1 MRALLVFID
10 GIGMGRPGAQ
20 NPFDGAPV
28 HLLAPLAGG
37 EGAQGVALAAL
48 DATLGHPGLPQ
59 SATGQAT
66 IFTGEDAMAVAG
78 GHREGLPRG
87 PVVDLV
93 LCHSVL
99 ARARA
104 AGKRAALLNAF
115 DEARAARL
123 TQVARG
129 HEKATRQAR
138 PSATAL
144 TALAEGGVLRTMG
157 DARAGRAVPFD
168 FTGEVCRRYGL
179 DAPAWSLEQ
188 AGRTLAAAAAE
199 LDLALFET
207 FLTDKAGHSQDVVW
221 ARREIVR
228 VERFLAGLFDAI
240 DPREQLVVV
249 TSDHGNLEDLST
261 RSHTR
266 ALVPLM
272 AYGRGAPEFVA
283 GAASLRDV
291 APRLL
296 ALLSA

>member
-10 GIGMGRPGAQ
+10 GIGLGRPGAQ

-28 HLLAPLAGG
+28 NLLAPLAARDGDPR
-37 EGAQGVALAAL
+37 VALGAL

-59 SATGQAT
+59 SATGQAA
-66 IFTGEDAMAVAG
+66 IFTGEDAVAVAG

-87 PVVDLV
+87 PVAELV
-93 LCHSVL
+93 LRSSLL

-115 DEARAARL
+115 DEARAERL

-129 HEKATRQAR
+129 HEKATRAVR

-144 TALAEGGVLRTMG
+144 AGLAGGGVLRTMRE
-157 DARAGRAVPFD
+157 ARAGRAVPFD
-168 FTGEVCRRYGL
+168 FTGEVCRTFGL
-179 DAPAWSLEQ
+179 DAPRWSLED
-188 AGRTLAAAAAE
+188 AGRILAAAAAE
-199 LDLALFET
+199 VDLALFET

-228 VERFLAGLFDAI
+228 VERFLGGLLDAI

-266 ALVPLM
+266 AHVPLL
-272 AYGRGAPEFVA
+272 AFGRGAADFVA
-283 GAASLRDV
+283 GAVSLLDV

-296 ALLSA
+296 SRLGA